1 VLERWPKSDSKRGP
15 FHTREAEIEAIDRGA
30 SSAIDDRRRRQTL
43 ALELTPRRAQAMFY
57 QRALEVD
64 VRALRFA
71 PRSSSAD
78 VWCLDCRLRPP
89 LERPAAAVP
98 LVLADR
104 PLGIIGE

>member
-1 VLERWPKSDSKRGP
+1 VTDKRGP

-57 QRALEVD
+57 QRALEGD
-64 VRALRFA
+64 GQCAALCTKISR
-71 PRSSSAD
+71 AD

-89 LERPAAAVP
+89 PERPAPAVP